1 MQLFRESSTIEM
13 ADIIQYIWT
22 KIVETVFNLELLL
35 LKYFHNHIIFPFLL
49 MSAFIWDQ
57 NSIFL

>member
-1 MQLFRESSTIEM
+1 MQLFREPSTIKM
-13 ADIIQYIWT
+13 ADIIQHIGT
-22 KIVETVFNLELLL
+22 KIVATVFNLELLL
-35 LKYFHNHIIFPFLL
+35 LKYFHNLIIFPFML

>member
-1 MQLFRESSTIEM
+1 MQLFREPSTIKM
-13 ADIIQYIWT
+13 ADIIQHIGT

-35 LKYFHNHIIFPFLL
+35 LKYFPNLIIFPFML